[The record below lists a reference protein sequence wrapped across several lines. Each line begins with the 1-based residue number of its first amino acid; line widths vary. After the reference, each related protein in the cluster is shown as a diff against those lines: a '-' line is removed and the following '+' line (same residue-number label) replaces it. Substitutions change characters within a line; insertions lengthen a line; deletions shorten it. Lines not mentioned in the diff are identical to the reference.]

1 MRDIVVSF
9 YSVIERLMAFI
20 ISLSPIGVFTYMSW
34 VVATQGV
41 EILGSLALV
50 ILCAYTAM
58 WSMRWWCTPPPV
70 RIFAG
75 ISPLRFSRVLPRP

>member
-1 MRDIVVSF
+1 
-9 YSVIERLMAFI
+9 MAFI

-50 ILCAYTAM
+50 ILCAYIGYVVHAVVVY
-58 WSMRWWCTPPPV
+58 SSAV

-75 ISPLRFSRVLPRP
+75 INPLWFSRVLPRP